1 MRKDHFAELA
11 DSPSSDVLSDYD
23 DAKTIV
29 SLHDTSSMASAPS
42 ELHVPSQALSKDPA
56 HSISQ
61 CSIAESEELKSEMV
75 SSSSMVS
82 ARSELELVSHDSSK
96 DSIDSAPDVKSHYVY
111 FVESE
116 EHDST
121 TDLKSH
127 YTYSVV
133 SERQHSFNVSPHDD
147 PSTGP
152 GRSVYDYQVEEADS
166 NDHQNTVAVE
176 VQECDI
182 ASDSSTDQLGVQCG
196 TIQVRLAPPDIQ
208 TVHGEYVE
216 NEITPWVCDE
226 LARAPPVC
234 GEAAFPDMT
243 PSPRDQMQCDVND
256 DHSDK
261 GYELYDGLSDE
272 NLLAGGLSQFILGLI
287 DNTGD
292 RIQYG
297 LTEDEVT
304 PEMKRSP
311 YYVPEGTL
319 DAVML
324 DIITEAQ
331 WDIDSGRWHSRYTA
345 DGDLLTDDESK
356 CYSGSL
362 M

>member
-1 MRKDHFAELA
+1 M
-11 DSPSSDVLSDYD
+11 
-23 DAKTIV
+23 V
-29 SLHDTSSMASAPS
+29 SLHDT
-42 ELHVPSQALSKDPA
+42 
-56 HSISQ
+56 
-61 CSIAESEELKSEMV
+61 
-75 SSSSMVS
+75 
-82 ARSELELVSHDSSK
+82 
-96 DSIDSAPDVKSHYVY
+96 PDVNYVY
-111 FVESE
+111 SLESE
-116 EHDST
+116 EHHST

-133 SERQHSFNVSPHDD
+133 SERQHSFNVSPHDH

-152 GRSVYDYQVEEADS
+152 GRSMCDYQVEEADS

-182 ASDSSTDQLGVQCG
+182 KSDSSTDQLGVQCG

-208 TVHGEYVE
+208 TIHGVYVE

-243 PSPRDQMQCDVND
+243 PSPRDQRQCDVND
-256 DHSDK
+256 GHSDE
-261 GYELYDGLSDE
+261 GYELYDGLSNE